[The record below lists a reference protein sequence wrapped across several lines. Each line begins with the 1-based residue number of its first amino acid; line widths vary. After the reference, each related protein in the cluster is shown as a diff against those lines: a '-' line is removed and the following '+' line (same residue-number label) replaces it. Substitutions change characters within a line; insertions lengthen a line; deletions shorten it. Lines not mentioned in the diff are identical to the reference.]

1 MKEVGSDK
9 FFSVLLSSDCAFVHM
24 ATFDRD
30 LNNSLTQCEPQCRSS
45 GESSTTMSNKENSKL
60 LLEREIGYLKNNVFR
75 SMTNFSM
82 RCMGYVVDNVVRFV
96 AKRFLF
102 SVIPKDHIQTEIG
115 DESDSR
121 GVSFLG

>member
-30 LNNSLTQCEPQCRSS
+30 LNNSLTQCRSS

-102 SVIPKDHIQTEIG
+102 SVIPKDHIQTEIEG